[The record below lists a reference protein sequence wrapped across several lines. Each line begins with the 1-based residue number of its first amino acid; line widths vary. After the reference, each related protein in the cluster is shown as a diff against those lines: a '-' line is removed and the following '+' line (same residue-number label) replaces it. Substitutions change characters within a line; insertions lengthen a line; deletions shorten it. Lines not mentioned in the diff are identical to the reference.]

1 MLRTEEERAARK
13 GRRGK
18 GGEDRRRAEQPGIYR
33 DPCHGRQSQQVKRWF
48 TMHHVPVRWVE
59 HEVLVFNLYLLLH
72 VPVLNYEH
80 MMLLIL
86 DRKYDALERE
96 VVKVP

>member
-1 MLRTEEERAARK
+1 MIPATGVRTSEKMVYNASCASQVGRTRSCLLPWQLR
-13 GRRGK
+13 
-18 GGEDRRRAEQPGIYR
+18 
-33 DPCHGRQSQQVKRWF
+33 
-48 TMHHVPVRWVE
+48 VPIS
-59 HEVLVFNLYLLLH
+59 HVLVFNLYLLLH